1 MSLGS
6 WEITIPQTFKK
17 DESTSEVLNLSALS
31 HPREYIEVSCSLWPS
46 QADVAWYYWSLG
58 LLSFAVNLFCK
69 TRLLLIPHW
78 VKMLCVSEFSSPFLQ
93 ALVLAEVPFTPD
105 VFSLIFS
112 HSHYLCVFVR
122 PGKLR
127 AVLQD
132 LQSTREMQMAA
143 TAELLCAHAHGS
155 SGILQQ
161 TNPSTYIIYKTHLHT
176 PAAVSGC
183 TN

>member
-17 DESTSEVLNLSALS
+17 DGSTSEVLND
-31 HPREYIEVSCSLWPS
+31 YIEVSCSLWPS

-69 TRLLLIPHW
+69 TRLLLLPHW

-112 HSHYLCVFVR
+112 HSDYLCVCQTWEAQ
-122 PGKLR
+122 GC
-127 AVLQD
+127 
-132 LQSTREMQMAA
+132 AA
-143 TAELLCAHAHGS
+143 GS
-155 SGILQQ
+155 SEYQRNANGCNSWITMCTCTWLFRNSS
-161 TNPSTYIIYKTHLHT
+161 TN
-176 PAAVSGC
+176 
-183 TN
+183 